1 MQDLA
6 TKFANLTIQS
16 DFIFKKVM
24 SRKRICKHL
33 LEELLQIEIADI
45 NYIEAEKTIDPD
57 YSSRGIRL
65 DIIVADDKNTHYNL
79 EMQVKNNKNP
89 DTDTYVLPKR
99 SRYYQ
104 ALLDFDLLQKGQPYD
119 LLPPTFIIFI
129 CVFDFFEQDNYVY
142 TFKKCCLENRE
153 LELPD
158 EATTMILN
166 TKGTHGDI
174 SKDIKSFYDYVNNHI
189 VTTDF
194 TKQIDDEISYLKLDT
209 KVRREYMLM
218 EARLLD
224 ERREGEAVG
233 IAKGKEIGFPG
244 TGERTFWDS
253 GNAGAAA
260 ANNVL
265 TEKSTD
271 MVKSGTYSAKLTSK
285 LCGMLGFNK
294 FAAGNLFAGTYVKT
308 DGTDGVLSFGREYDG
323 SHPTKMRVHVNY
335 RPAPGSGEGA
345 NSSYIGNGVS
355 DQAQIYVALST
366 EPVSIET
373 KKAAKLFNKDDACI
387 LAYGERTFDTAF
399 GPDGAL
405 EQVDIPFEYY
415 EKAKTTGAK
424 YLIIVCSAS
433 KFGDYFS
440 GGPGSVMYLDD
451 FELVYEQ

>member
-45 NYIEAEKTIDPD
+45 NYLEAEKTLEPE
-57 YSSRGIRL
+57 YTSRGIRL

-104 ALLDFDLLQKGQPYD
+104 ALLDIDLLQKGQPYD

-129 CVFDFFEQDNYVY
+129 CVFDFFEKGNYVY
-142 TFKKCCLENRE
+142 TFKKRCLENRE
-153 LELPD
+153 LELSD

-209 KVRREYMLM
+209 KVRREFMLM

-224 ERREGEAVG
+224 ERREGIAEGEANAN
-233 IAKGKEIGFPG
+233 IATAKRMLAKGCYSLEVIAELTNLSLADVEKLKE
-244 TGERTFWDS
+244 ES
-253 GNAGAAA
+253 
-260 ANNVL
+260 
-265 TEKSTD
+265 
-271 MVKSGTYSAKLTSK
+271 
-285 LCGMLGFNK
+285 
-294 FAAGNLFAGTYVKT
+294 
-308 DGTDGVLSFGREYDG
+308 
-323 SHPTKMRVHVNY
+323 
-335 RPAPGSGEGA
+335 
-345 NSSYIGNGVS
+345 
-355 DQAQIYVALST
+355 
-366 EPVSIET
+366 
-373 KKAAKLFNKDDACI
+373 
-387 LAYGERTFDTAF
+387 
-399 GPDGAL
+399 
-405 EQVDIPFEYY
+405 
-415 EKAKTTGAK
+415 
-424 YLIIVCSAS
+424 
-433 KFGDYFS
+433 
-440 GGPGSVMYLDD
+440 
-451 FELVYEQ
+451 

>member
-45 NYIEAEKTIDPD
+45 NYLEAEKTLEPE
-57 YSSRGIRL
+57 YTSRGIRL

-104 ALLDFDLLQKGQPYD
+104 ALLDIDLLQKGQPYD

-129 CVFDFFEQDNYVY
+129 CVFDFFEQGNYVY
-142 TFKKCCLENRE
+142 TFKKRCLENLE

-158 EATTMILN
+158 EAATMILN

-209 KVRREYMLM
+209 KVRREFMLM

-224 ERREGEAVG
+224 ERREG
-233 IAKGKEIGFPG
+233 IAEGKEIGLAE
-244 TGERTFWDS
+244 GEAI
-253 GNAGAAA
+253 G
-260 ANNVL
+260 L
-265 TEKSTD
+265 
-271 MVKSGTYSAKLTSK
+271 VKGEAEHKLKVAKL
-285 LCGMLGFNK
+285 MLAKGCYS
-294 FAAGNLFAGTYVKT
+294 LQEITE
-308 DGTDGVLSFGREYDG
+308 LSG
-323 SHPTKMRVHVNY
+323 
-335 RPAPGSGEGA
+335 
-345 NSSYIGNGVS
+345 
-355 DQAQIYVALST
+355 LSLAD
-366 EPVSIET
+366 VET
-373 KKAAKLFNKDDACI
+373 LKEEA
-387 LAYGERTFDTAF
+387 
-399 GPDGAL
+399 
-405 EQVDIPFEYY
+405 
-415 EKAKTTGAK
+415 
-424 YLIIVCSAS
+424 
-433 KFGDYFS
+433 
-440 GGPGSVMYLDD
+440 
-451 FELVYEQ
+451 